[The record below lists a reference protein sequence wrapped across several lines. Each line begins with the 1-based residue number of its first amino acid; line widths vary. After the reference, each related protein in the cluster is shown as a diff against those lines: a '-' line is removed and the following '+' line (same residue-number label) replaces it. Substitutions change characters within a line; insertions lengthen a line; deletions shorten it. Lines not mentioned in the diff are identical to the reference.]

1 MAEKVKASRR
11 EAGWGL
17 VAVEEQ
23 PRALIRRADVAARA
37 SGWTGANTQALIR
50 PLPVAVRLWEQAP
63 QPWSL
68 RAITGGLHPA
78 RPKSQSPTHKVH
90 TRTYLLSQ
98 LSAARAMGWLD
109 RDDANARHGRPSSA
123 PRMPGIEMF
132 KPTQRCTRGTAA
144 ADASPLGLNARPAAP
159 VFSTTPPRGLIT
171 VSCRIGSR
179 LCVSITTP
187 GGFGP

>member
-11 EAGWGL
+11 EAGWGLL

-50 PLPVAVRLWEQAP
+50 PLSVAARLWEQAP

-78 RPKSQSPTHKVH
+78 RPKSQSPTH
-90 TRTYLLSQ
+90 TPYLLSQ
-98 LSAARAMGWLD
+98 LSAARAMDWLD
-109 RDDANARHGRPSSA
+109 RDDANARHGRPPSA

-144 ADASPLGLNARPAAP
+144 ADASPLGLNTRPAAP

-171 VSCRIGSR
+171 ASAGLDLGSASPSQHQAA
-179 LCVSITTP
+179 L
-187 GGFGP
+187 GPD